1 MGAAKEFL
9 GNAVQE
15 FLMVKKTAEVP
26 RILPD
31 IKHMK
36 IVSESVNAAL
46 SNVTAAWFYVSH
58 IPTTFNDFKL
68 FTLASMLIKLCEYF
82 HPQSRRDETITHQR
96 SARPAFRYS

>member
-1 MGAAKEFL
+1 MNDIGKQLLNQAGEAAMGAAKEFL

-36 IVSESVNAAL
+36 IVSESVNATS
-46 SNVTAAWFYVSH
+46 SNVTAAV
-58 IPTTFNDFKL
+58 
-68 FTLASMLIKLCEYF
+68 
-82 HPQSRRDETITHQR
+82 
-96 SARPAFRYS
+96 